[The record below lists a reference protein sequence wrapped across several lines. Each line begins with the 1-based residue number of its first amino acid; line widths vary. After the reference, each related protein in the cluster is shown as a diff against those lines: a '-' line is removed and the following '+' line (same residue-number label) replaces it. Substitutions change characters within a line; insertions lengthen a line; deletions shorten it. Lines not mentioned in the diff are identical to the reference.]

1 MPPLAPSDHQPDIR
15 VRLLV
20 GVQIR
25 CDVCRSRRTRPVM
38 PGGTSEAT
46 DATLPASGAGDI
58 YCLAAGG
65 EAHAPSAVR
74 PSCVHRA
81 SPVQQLVDDEHLNRR
96 GCRELDA
103 GVQEVIL

>member
-58 YCLAAGG
+58 FHQATMVSSTCTRRPASSTSV
-65 EAHAPSAVR
+65 AHR
-74 PSCVHRA
+74 
-81 SPVQQLVDDEHLNRR
+81 
-96 GCRELDA
+96 
-103 GVQEVIL
+103 